1 MKVAITFI
9 GTNRYLDYL
18 PKYYENI
25 EKYFL
30 PNSEKTIL
38 AFTDGE
44 LNDTPDNLKVY
55 HQEHLDWPF
64 ITLKRFEIINKAR
77 DVIDECDWLVFI
89 DADALPVAT
98 ITEEEFFT
106 DKPLFGVHHP
116 CHFLGMDPHTK
127 APGAYEQNPKCEA
140 YVDVSKTLPPVYW
153 QGCLWGGKV
162 PYVCAMIDELVARVN
177 RDLDNNIVAVW
188 HDETH
193 INRYFLERTED
204 VHTFNSS
211 YAFPVLFESRCK
223 IPPIFPPKIVHLAKD
238 NSKYH
243 K

>member
-9 GTNRYLDYL
+9 GTNKYLDFL
-18 PKYYENI
+18 PQYYENI

-30 PNSEKTIL
+30 PNTEKVIL

-44 LNDTPDNLKVY
+44 LNDVPRNLKVY
-55 HQEHLDWPF
+55 KQEHLDWPY

-77 DVIDECDWLVFI
+77 DVIDECDWLIFI
-89 DADALPVAT
+89 DADALVVDK
-98 ITEEEFFT
+98 ISEYEFFR

-116 CHFLGMDPHTK
+116 CHFLGMEPHTK

-140 YVDVSKTLPPVYW
+140 YVDTSNGLPPIYW

-162 PYVCAMIDELVARVN
+162 PEVCAMIDELEARVN
-177 RDLDNNIVAVW
+177 RDLDNDIVALW
-188 HDETH
+188 HDETQ

-204 VHTFNSS
+204 VHTFGPEF
-211 YAFPVLFESRCK
+211 AFPEVFEAQCNFS
-223 IPPIFPPKIVHLAKD
+223 PKIVHLAKD

-243 K
+243 R